1 MPAQLFD
8 FLWLALKASF
18 ENYFVQIYI
27 YENEMKNLQVWGVV
41 VKIPFLLKM
50 LFVFVF
56 HILYLSQVF
65 MNEYNFR
72 YFF

>member
-1 MPAQLFD
+1 
-8 FLWLALKASF
+8 
-18 ENYFVQIYI
+18 
-27 YENEMKNLQVWGVV
+27 
-41 VKIPFLLKM
+41 M

-72 YFF
+72 YISTLQINKMTKESEMERKLDIEGELHYYMSHSITSLEQKYILSY

>member
-1 MPAQLFD
+1 
-8 FLWLALKASF
+8 
-18 ENYFVQIYI
+18 
-27 YENEMKNLQVWGVV
+27 
-41 VKIPFLLKM
+41 M

-72 YFF
+72 YISTLQINKMTKESEMERKLDIEGELLYNMSHSITSLEQKYILSY